1 MSTVYEA
8 SKELHAKHRGKLEI
22 RSKVEVK
29 SIEDLSLAY
38 SPGVAQPCKE
48 IVADEENSYV
58 YTNRGNSVA
67 VVSDGT
73 AVLGLGN
80 IGPCAALPVMEGKS
94 ILFKQ
99 FANIDAIPLCIDSKS
114 PQDVIRF
121 CEMIA
126 PTFGGILLEDIKA
139 PECVEIERTLKE
151 KLQIPVFHDD
161 QHGTAIITIAAIIN
175 TLRLTKK
182 KVETLRVVV
191 SGAGAA
197 GSSIMKLMKDF
208 GIQHIEAFDKDGQ
221 IRQSDAHAYDFL
233 KKELLECVN
242 LDGVHYANLAEAMVG
257 ADIFVGVSAPNLVT
271 KAMVASMNKQAAVF
285 AMANPTPEIMPE
297 DALEAGAL
305 IVGSGRSD
313 YPNQVNNVLAFPGLF
328 KGVLQANATCID
340 ESMKIA
346 AARALAGLI
355 QDEELQPNY
364 IIPSP
369 FDPRVVDAIASEVEA
384 IAKAEGLVRN
394 HA

>member
-1 MSTVYEA
+1 MSNIYEQ
-8 SKELHAKHRGKLEI
+8 SLELHAQKRGKLEV
-22 RSKVEVK
+22 RSKVEVQN
-29 SIEDLSLAY
+29 IQQLALAY
-38 SPGVAQPCKE
+38 SPGVAEPCRQ

-67 VVSDGT
+67 IVSDGS

-80 IGPCAALPVMEGKS
+80 IGAAAALPVMEGKS

-99 FANIDAIPLCIDSKS
+99 FADIDAFPLCIDAKN
-114 PQDVIRF
+114 PQEVIRF

-151 KLQIPVFHDD
+151 KLHIPVFHDD

-175 TLRLTKK
+175 TLRLTGK
-182 KVETLRVVV
+182 KVADLKVVV

-197 GSSIMKLMKDF
+197 GSSIIKLMHDF
-208 GIQHIEAFDKDGQ
+208 GIVDIEVFDKDGHVCQ
-221 IRQSDAHAYDFL
+221 RDKAQYDFL
-233 KKELLECVN
+233 KQELLDIVN
-242 LDGVHYANLAEAMVG
+242 QSHALHANMASAMVN
-257 ADIFVGVSAPNLVT
+257 ADIFVGVSAPGLLS
-271 KAMVASMNKQAAVF
+271 KEMVASMNPQAAVF

-297 DALEAGAL
+297 EALAAGAY

-313 YPNQVNNVLAFPGLF
+313 YPNQINNVLAFPGLF
-328 KGVLQANATCID
+328 KGVLQAKATCINED
-340 ESMKIA
+340 MKLA
-346 AARALAGLI
+346 AAKALAALI
-355 QDEELQPNY
+355 QDEELRPDY

-369 FDPRVVDAIASEVEA
+369 FDARVVDAVADEVSKIA
-384 IAKAEGLVRN
+384 IQQGLVRG
-394 HA
+394 